1 MSPTLL
7 VVLLILIGLFALGYY
22 LKTQGY
28 SVVDHAQQVWAEALA
43 KPSAEKPKTVRTTIE
58 TDGAAKP
65 TEQPTGQSTVQ
76 PDTPVVDKP
85 IPPSSTPVDPAAE
98 VLSGRT
104 HLDRSGGAV
113 NTMPIV
119 VYYTDLAKKGT
130 LQPVQV
136 LVPHTAQKIQA
147 TVEQLLNTP
156 QNLKLSNWL
165 PPGTRV
171 QSVNMDSKTGV
182 ATVDLSPE
190 AQQVQ
195 TTDAA
200 NGIIGTFV
208 YSLTELQGVKAVQVW
223 VNGRPAVLHGQTWT
237 KPLSRTDMQARNLF
251 QVAPVIKFVA
261 KS

>member
-7 VVLLILIGLFALGYY
+7 VVLLLLIGLFALGYY

-28 SVVDHAQQVWAEALA
+28 SVIDHAQQVWAEAWA
-43 KPSAEKPKTVRTTIE
+43 KPPAEQPKTVRTTTE
-58 TDGAAKP
+58 TDAATKP
-65 TEQPTGQSTVQ
+65 TVQ
-76 PDTPVVDKP
+76 PTVQPNTPAVEKP
-85 IPPSSTPVDPAAE
+85 VSPSSTPVDPAAE
-98 VLSGRT
+98 VLAGRA
-104 HLDRSGGAV
+104 HLDRSGGADK
-113 NTMPIV
+113 TMQVV

-136 LVPHTAQKIQA
+136 LVPHTLQKIQV
-147 TVEQLLNTP
+147 TVEQLINAP

-165 PPGTRV
+165 PPGTRI
-171 QSVNMDSKTGV
+171 QSVNLDAKTGV

-223 VNGRPAVLHGQTWT
+223 VNGRPAELHGQTWT

-251 QVAPVIKFVA
+251 QVAPVIKYVA